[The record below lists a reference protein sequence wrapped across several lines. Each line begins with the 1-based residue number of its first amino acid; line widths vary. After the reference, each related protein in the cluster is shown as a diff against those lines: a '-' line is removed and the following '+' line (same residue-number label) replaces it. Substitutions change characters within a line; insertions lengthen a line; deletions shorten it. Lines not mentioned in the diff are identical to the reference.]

1 MLPKTNRLNLTKE
14 RFIRGDAQV
23 SERYFKL
30 VVKKG
35 MAGGPKVGFIV
46 SSKVGKAVVR
56 NKVRRTLSESVQ
68 RNLLSISKDNHL
80 IFIAFPQ
87 ASSAKKD
94 EIEISVKKALSKI

>member
-1 MLPKTNRLNLTKE
+1 
-14 RFIRGDAQV
+14 
-23 SERYFKL
+23 
-30 VVKKG
+30 
-35 MAGGPKVGFIV
+35 
-46 SSKVGKAVVR
+46 
-56 NKVRRTLSESVQ
+56 LSESVQ